1 MVDQSGERP
10 GVAMT
15 EEERAT
21 AVATLAAHIGELEQ
35 AKREGDDD
43 RWDDIANDGVVVVVG
58 GATWELWL
66 GDDGWTASRPTY
78 GSEIGSPVFGQGDL
92 IGTVGPA
99 GLSAEEIVRRLNTL
113 EFDDLTE
120 G

>member
-1 MVDQSGERP
+1 
-10 GVAMT
+10 MT
-15 EEERAT
+15 EDERAT
-21 AVATLAAHIGELEQ
+21 AVAILAEHIDELEQ
-35 AKREGDDD
+35 AERDGDDD
-43 RWDDIANDGVVVVVG
+43 RWDDIANNGVEVVVG

-78 GSEIGSPVFGQGDL
+78 ESETATAAFGQGDL

-99 GLSAEEIVRRLNTL
+99 TLSAAEIVRRLDTL
-113 EFDDLTE
+113 EFDVTE

>member
-1 MVDQSGERP
+1 MVDQSDQGR

-15 EEERAT
+15 EEERVT
-21 AVATLAAHIGELEQ
+21 AVATLAEHIDELEQ
-35 AKREGDDD
+35 AERDGDDD
-43 RWDDIANDGVVVVVG
+43 RWDDIANDGVEVVAG

-66 GDDGWTASRPTY
+66 GDDGWTASQPTY
-78 GSEIGSPVFGQGDL
+78 ESETGSPAFGQGDL

-99 GLSAEEIVRRLNTL
+99 TLSAEEIVRPLSTL

>member
-1 MVDQSGERP
+1 MADQAGQGR

-15 EEERAT
+15 ERERAL
-21 AVATLAAHIGELEQ
+21 AVSMLAGHIDELEQ

-43 RWDDIANDGVVVVVG
+43 RWNDIANDGVEVVG

-78 GSEIGSPVFGQGDL
+78 GSETGSAAFGQGDL

-99 GLSAEEIVRRLNTL
+99 GLAAEEIVRRLDTL
-113 EFDDLTE
+113 EFDVTE

>member
-1 MVDQSGERP
+1 MAEQSGERS

-15 EEERAT
+15 DTERAT
-21 AVATLAAHIGELEQ
+21 AVAILAEHIDEPDKAE
-35 AKREGDDD
+35 RDGDDD
-43 RWDDIANDGVVVVVG
+43 RWDDIANDGVEVVVG

-66 GDDGWTASRPTY
+66 GDDGWTAARPTY
-78 GSEIGSPVFGQGDL
+78 ESEIATAAFGQGDL

-99 GLSAEEIVRRLNTL
+99 GLAAEEIVRRLDTL
-113 EFDDLTE
+113 EFDVTE